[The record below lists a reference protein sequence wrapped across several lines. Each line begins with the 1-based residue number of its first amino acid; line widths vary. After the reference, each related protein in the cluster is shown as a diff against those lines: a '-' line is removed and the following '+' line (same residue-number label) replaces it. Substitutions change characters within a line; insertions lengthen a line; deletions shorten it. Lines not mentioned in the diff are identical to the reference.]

1 MSARLVTVAQP
12 AVDLDKLRHEVV
24 AELRPKLASEVLAEV
39 NGQIKSLM
47 AASQAEGQRTGER
60 VGHWRGV
67 VVGGIGGAVA
77 MALLLGSSVTAY
89 VVLGHQLSAEQQTL
103 DRMGEM
109 NQELETET
117 VQ

>member
-12 AVDLDKLRHEVV
+12 AVDLDKLRREVIDD
-24 AELRPKLASEVLAEV
+24 LRPKVASEVLVEI
-39 NGQIKSLM
+39 NGQIKALM
-47 AASQAEGQRTGER
+47 AEAEAKGER

-67 VVGGIGGAVA
+67 VVGGICGAMA

-103 DRMGEM
+103 DRMGAM
-109 NQELETET
+109 NEELEE
-117 VQ
+117 VVR